1 MLKKLII
8 LNLLLLPCWLP
19 AQTAEDYFH
28 AGAQRYVFGKKEE
41 AKTAVLTGL
50 QKFPTDSQLRQL
62 LAFFRE
68 EEQKKQ
74 QQQNKSDEQKQQE
87 KDQQQQQQ
95 QQAKNDQKDQK
106 KKKDEQKKKDEPSA
120 DEKKDQSDQQRAED
134 KKGQDTKKGDKNSGK
149 PDDKSKEPQQAEAA
163 YALGHMTMQQA
174 QQLLDAQKNE
184 ERTFVFGPLAPP
196 TNSNSRTFKNW

>member
-8 LNLLLLPCWLP
+8 LNLLLLPCWLR
-19 AQTAEDYFH
+19 AETAADYFH
-28 AGAQRYVFGKKEE
+28 AGAQQYVFGKKEE
-41 AKTAVLTGL
+41 AKAAVLTGL
-50 QKFPTDSQLRQL
+50 QKFPTDEQLRQL
-62 LAFFRE
+62 LTFFRE

-95 QQAKNDQKDQK
+95 QAKNDPKDQQ
-106 KKKDEQKKKDEPSA
+106 KKKDEQKKKDQQSG
-120 DEKKDQSDQQRAED
+120 DEKKDQNDQQRGQEKKDQD
-134 KKGQDTKKGDKNSGK
+134 KKKGDKSSGK
-149 PDDKSKEPQQAEAA
+149 TGDKSKEQQQAEATA
-163 YALGHMTMQQA
+163 ALGHMTMQQA

-184 ERTFVFGPLAPP
+184 ERTFMFGPLAPP